1 MIVFVNVNS
10 IKIMSDKENEPRFI
24 VGLKM
29 AKNLLVEL
37 RKGKVKEMQIEERVD
52 SGNRGEDEIEESK
65 EKE

>member
-1 MIVFVNVNS
+1 
-10 IKIMSDKENEPRFI
+10 MSDKENEPRFI

-52 SGNRGEDEIEESK
+52 SGNRGEDEIEERK